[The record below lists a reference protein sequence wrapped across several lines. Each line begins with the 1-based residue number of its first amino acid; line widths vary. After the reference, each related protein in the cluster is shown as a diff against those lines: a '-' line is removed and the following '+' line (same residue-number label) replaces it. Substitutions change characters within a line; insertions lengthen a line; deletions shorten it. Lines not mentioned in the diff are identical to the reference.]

1 MNKFKIKDPLAIIA
15 LNMLRRVMYIVVCT
29 LITYQKIDENL
40 VYLVC
45 LRASISIMQDVIKL
59 LGNTEE

>member
-1 MNKFKIKDPLAIIA
+1 VNKFKIKDPLAIIA